1 MSAESGVKAAGK
13 GCTRE
18 LFLRTEFTDPQE
30 KLHGM
35 AKLCYKLLKI
45 AAENEFLNSHRSVS
59 AFEKEEYK
67 RMSGIHIA
75 IQVFSKGYRPKQGKV
90 AP

>member
-67 RMSGIHIA
+67 HAVSRYCGTA
-75 IQVFSKGYRPKQGKV
+75 IRVPTFLTG
-90 AP
+90 A